1 MNSAKTPLRVL
12 ALSGSLRAASSN
24 TTLLHAAVRL
34 APPEM
39 RIEIY
44 EKIGDL
50 PHFNFDLDG
59 GDNAPPA
66 VRDFRVQLR
75 AADAILICCP
85 EYAHGVP
92 GSFKNALDWIV
103 SSGELMEKPVAL
115 LNASPSSFHAHDA
128 LRETLSVMMAHVL
141 PRRIP
146 LSGNKLSQDEMLR
159 NLETAVALREVLDE
173 LQNAVLKK

>member
-1 MNSAKTPLRVL
+1 MNEKTPLRVL

-24 TTLLHAAVRL
+24 TTLLRAAAQI

-39 RIEIY
+39 RVELY
-44 EKIGDL
+44 EKIGEL

-59 GDNAPPA
+59 EAAPPQ
-66 VRDFRVQLR
+66 VRDFRAHLR

-128 LRETLSVMMAHVL
+128 LHETLSVMMASIF

-146 LSGNKLSQDEMLR
+146 LSGNKLSQDEMLH
-159 NLETAVALREVLDE
+159 NSETAAALREVLDALE
-173 LQNAVLKK
+173 NAALEK